1 MSLFVPPLRPPGAVD
16 EETFLR
22 KCVRCG
28 KCVAACPRESIEL
41 AGGLGRSRRTP
52 QVRPRRKP
60 CYLCMKC
67 PPVCPTGALDT
78 GVKEIA
84 RAGMGQAYIL
94 KDRCHNYKAG
104 TMCMTCYD
112 RCPLR
117 GTAVVLSGGLVPA
130 MTTACVGCGICDYVC
145 PVQAVEIVP
154 ASSRF
159 VPPMAAPTEKA
170 PGGKA

>member
-1 MSLFVPPLRPPGAVD
+1 MRGREWGRPI
-16 EETFLR
+16 FL
-22 KCVRCG
+22 KT
-28 KCVAACPRESIEL
+28 AAIIHK
-41 AGGLGRSRRTP
+41 T
-52 QVRPRRKP
+52 
-60 CYLCMKC
+60 
-67 PPVCPTGALDT
+67 
-78 GVKEIA
+78 
-84 RAGMGQAYIL
+84 
-94 KDRCHNYKAG
+94 G

-154 ASSRF
+154 ASSRV
-159 VPPMAAPTEKA
+159 VPPLAAPTEKA

>member
-1 MSLFVPPLRPPGAVD
+1 MGLFVPPLRPPGAGD
-16 EETFLR
+16 EEAFLR

-28 KCVAACPRESIEL
+28 KCATVCPYGSIEL
-41 AGGLGRSRRTP
+41 AGGFGRVRRTP
-52 QVRPRRKP
+52 QVRPSRKP

-67 PPVCPTGALDT
+67 PPVCPSGALDNAVT
-78 GVKEIA
+78 EMQ

-94 KDRCHNYKAG
+94 KNRCHNFTNG

-117 GTAVVLSGGLVPA
+117 GSAVVLSGGLVPT
-130 MTTACVGCGICDYVC
+130 MTTACVGCGICEYVC

-154 ASSRF
+154 VSSRLKPATGIP
-159 VPPMAAPTEKA
+159 VEKA

>member
-1 MSLFVPPLRPPGAVD
+1 MSLFAPPLRPPGAVD
-16 EETFLR
+16 EESFLR

-28 KCVAACPRESIEL
+28 KCATACPYASIEL
-41 AGGLGRSRRTP
+41 AGGFGRARRTP

-67 PPVCPTGALDT
+67 PPVCPTGALDNAVT
-78 GVKEIA
+78 EMH

-94 KDRCHNYKAG
+94 KNHCHNYTDG
-104 TMCMTCYD
+104 TICMTCYD

-145 PVQAVEIVP
+145 PVQAVEIVS
-154 ASSRF
+154 AGSRLK
-159 VPPMAAPTEKA
+159 PPLAAPTQKA
-170 PGGKA
+170 PGGGA

>member
-1 MSLFVPPLRPPGAVD
+1 MNLFAPPLRPPGAAD
-16 EETFLR
+16 EEYFLR

-28 KCVAACPRESIEL
+28 KCVTACPYESIEL
-41 AGGLGRSRRTP
+41 AGGFGRTRRTP
-52 QVRPRRKP
+52 QVRPRRKA

-67 PPVCPTGALDT
+67 PPVCPTGALDNS
-78 GVKEIA
+78 VVEMH

-94 KDRCHNYKAG
+94 KTRCHNYTDG
-104 TMCMTCYD
+104 TICMTCYD

-117 GTAVVLSGGLVPA
+117 GSAVVLSGGLVPV

-154 ASSRF
+154 ASSRLK
-159 VPPMAAPTEKA
+159 PPLAAPTEKA